1 MKIRAICSH
10 TNALFFDVVT
20 NLTEVGTGT
29 KERYIRARNLMI
41 HVTMVAMA
49 IQYDGCSAFYPCFCP
64 TLLKKRLLTPIFLIL
79 LWSIVKCSEEFYIR
93 DLNQALTTF
102 VTSTTA

>member
-10 TNALFFDVVT
+10 TNAPFFDVVT

-64 TLLKKRLLTPIFLIL
+64 TLLKKTSGYPHFLFHYGQLLNA
-79 LWSIVKCSEEFYIR
+79 VKSF
-93 DLNQALTTF
+93 TF
-102 VTSTTA
+102 VI